1 MIMFVCM
8 CVCVCFLTTNN
19 NKVNNMG
26 GVVFPKSAFGHLSL
40 ADMNGD
46 YFLRPNRI
54 LGMFKFDESSVM
66 ATFNIDSAD
75 HVRSEISLDM
85 KLESIL
91 NNKVRVNKSSIKK
104 RMDNFLREERQAE
117 SAMMMSSSSYPSYSR
132 HHHRAANLRVS
143 PLFSSSASDHHHM
156 TSSSSSSSSSSQTLR
171 EEDDFKKDD
180 EDDDDDDDYGE
191 LYSRDNGSIQS
202 EISALTPSNTPEDVS
217 SVAMPAQHSVDF

>member
-1 MIMFVCM
+1 
-8 CVCVCFLTTNN
+8 
-19 NKVNNMG
+19 MG

-143 PLFSSSASDHHHM
+143 PLFSSSTSDHHM
-156 TSSSSSSSSSSQTLR
+156 TSSSSSSSSQTLR
-171 EEDDFKKDD
+171 EEEDDFKKDD

-202 EISALTPSNTPEDVS
+202 EISALTPSNTSEDVS
-217 SVAMPAQHSVDF
+217 SAAMPAQQSVDFFS